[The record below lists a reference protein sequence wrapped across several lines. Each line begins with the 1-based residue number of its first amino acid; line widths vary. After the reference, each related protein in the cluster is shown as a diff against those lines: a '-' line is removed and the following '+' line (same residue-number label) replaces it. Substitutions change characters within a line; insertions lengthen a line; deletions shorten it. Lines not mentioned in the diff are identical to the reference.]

1 MKKSI
6 RFSQCLFFLFM
17 GIKICFASEM
27 YSQRTFFTIESNN
40 QTIKEVISK
49 IEKESEYIFFYMD
62 KSIDLNRKVSV
73 KAQKEN
79 VEKILEQ
86 IFTGTNVRYYISDRQ
101 IILSKEKLTSFP
113 ENPQQ
118 EKRTISGIV
127 QDAMG
132 PIAGANII
140 VKGTTNGNITDMD
153 GKFTIDNVS
162 ANATIVVSFIGYI
175 SQEISVG
182 NQAII
187 NVILKEDSESLDE
200 VVVVGYGVMKKK
212 DLTGAVSQVGS
223 NALKI

>member
-1 MKKSI
+1 
-6 RFSQCLFFLFM
+6 
-17 GIKICFASEM
+17 M

-127 QDAMG
+127 QDG
-132 PIAGANII
+132 
-140 VKGTTNGNITDMD
+140 
-153 GKFTIDNVS
+153 S
-162 ANATIVVSFIGYI
+162 YCR
-175 SQEISVG
+175 
-182 NQAII
+182 
-187 NVILKEDSESLDE
+187 SEYNSKRND
-200 VVVVGYGVMKKK
+200 
-212 DLTGAVSQVGS
+212 
-223 NALKI
+223 